1 MFVGEVSLHIG
12 SVLGEASLHH
22 IRSVLRETSLYHIR
36 IILGETS
43 LHHIRITLKQT
54 PPLPR
59 RIISM
64 REGVPLLKKRSRATE
79 RVQHAIRDVLGERT
93 KRRVSHSS
101 SEGFTQGCLAHV
113 VTIPAL
119 VEPTH
124 NTTDGADVVG
134 EEEVEWEDLAGMS
147 VHPSDHTRVQDAL
160 LDGLRVVERRLVG

>member
-1 MFVGEVSLHIG
+1 M
-12 SVLGEASLHH
+12 GEA
-22 IRSVLRETSLYHIR
+22 SLYHIR

-43 LHHIRITLKQT
+43 FHHFRVILKQT

-64 REGVPLLKKRSRATE
+64 REGVPLLKKRSCATE

-93 KRRVSHSS
+93 KRRISHSR
-101 SEGFTQGCLAHV
+101 SEGFAQGCLAHV
-113 VTIPAL
+113 VTISAL
-119 VEPTH
+119 VEPAH
-124 NTTDGADVVG
+124 NTTDGADIVG
-134 EEEVEWEDLAGMS
+134 EEEVEREGLAGVD